1 MLTSRV
7 SGLKI
12 EAPLCFPAQQR
23 TTCFFDNQLPL
34 AGEDQHRL
42 LNPIDTSSMC
52 ELWWLGS
59 LRNHMRAAP
68 SVAVLRCGWI
78 NISIPYRIYAAIYLY
93 YVGQLISNDILC
105 GPGRLL
111 VRRSSFT
118 LPLSVTSATVHERVQ
133 APAQA
138 LKFQA
143 SCTNLSLLQD
153 SETLLTANLSDR
165 DHSWQNCIPISLD
178 FIAS

>member
-1 MLTSRV
+1 MLPGATTYDVFLRQSIAVGRRRSTPTTESYRYLIYV
-7 SGLKI
+7 RAVVAWKPQKSYARGTI
-12 EAPLCFPAQQR
+12 RCRSPLWM
-23 TTCFFDNQLPL
+23 DQL
-34 AGEDQHRL
+34 
-42 LNPIDTSSMC
+42 
-52 ELWWLGS
+52 
-59 LRNHMRAAP
+59 
-68 SVAVLRCGWI
+68 
-78 NISIPYRIYAAIYLY
+78 ISIPYRIYAAIYLY